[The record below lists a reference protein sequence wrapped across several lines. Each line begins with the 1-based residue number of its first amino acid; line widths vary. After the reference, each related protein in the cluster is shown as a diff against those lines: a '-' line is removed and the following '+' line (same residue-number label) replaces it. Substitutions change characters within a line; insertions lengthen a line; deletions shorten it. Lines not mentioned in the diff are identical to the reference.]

1 MYLGIE
7 SMYESSKMLLD
18 YMTHLYGYNNFLID
32 NIDDNLIR
40 QLSNAIQKED
50 KVKAVQLYLKID
62 RELDVIRDKHCYNNS
77 ELPYRSNFRAIAK
90 DVYRELKKRHLTNH
104 DDVKHIAYILKFI
117 STSEYFTIRE
127 MLIKRSYIFY
137 HYWDIPIN
145 SDDYYCR
152 YVPIEVIMDYCIK
165 IANVYLKWN
174 N

>member
-18 YMTHLYGYNNFLID
+18 YMTHLYGYNNYLID

-62 RELDVIRDKHCYNNS
+62 RELDIIRDKHCYNNS

-90 DVYRELKKRHLTNH
+90 DIYRELKKSWLIYNDELRY
-104 DDVKHIAYILKFI
+104 VAYILRFI
-117 STSEYFTIRE
+117 TTSDYYQIRE
-127 MLIKRSYIFY
+127 MLIKRSKISMTIA
-137 HYWDIPIN
+137 DSISIL
-145 SDDYYCR
+145 DDYYCR
-152 YVPIEVIMDYCIK
+152 I
-165 IANVYLKWN
+165 YLLR
-174 N
+174 

>member
-62 RELDVIRDKHCYNNS
+62 RELDMIRNRHCYNNP

-90 DVYRELKKRHLTNH
+90 DVYKELKERNLTNH
-104 DDVKHIAYILKFI
+104 DDVKTIAYILKFI
-117 STSEYFTIRE
+117 STSEYWQIRE
-127 MLIKRSYIFY
+127 LLIKRSLSWYMY
-137 HYWDIPIN
+137 CDIPLN
-145 SDDYYCR
+145 PNDFYCGF
-152 YVPIEVIMDYCIK
+152 YTIEAIFDYCIK
-165 IANVYLKWN
+165 IANVYIRWQ
-174 N
+174 

>member
-18 YMTHLYGYNNFLID
+18 YMTHLYGYNAFLID

-77 ELPYRSNFRAIAK
+77 ELLYRSSFRNIAK
-90 DVYRELKKRHLTNH
+90 DVYKELKKSGLIYN
-104 DDVKHIAYILKFI
+104 DELKYVSYILRFI
-117 STSEYFTIRE
+117 STSDYYQIRE
-127 MLIKRSYIFY
+127 MLIKRSYTFY
-137 HYWDIPIN
+137 HYWDIPIDPDN
-145 SDDYYCR
+145 WYCN
-152 YVPIEVIMDYCIK
+152 YTPLEVIMDYCIK
-165 IANVYLKWN
+165 IVTLYMKGW
-174 N
+174 

>member
-1 MYLGIE
+1 MYLSIE

-18 YMTHLYGYNNFLID
+18 YMTHLYSFNAFLID

-77 ELPYRSNFRAIAK
+77 ELPYRSSFRNIAK
-90 DVYRELKKRHLTNH
+90 DLYRELKIRDLTH
-104 DDVKHIAYILKFI
+104 TDDLKCVSYILRFI
-117 STSEYFTIRE
+117 STSDYYIIRE
-127 MLIKRSYIFY
+127 MLIKRSLSFY
-137 HYWDIPIN
+137 MYQDVPINPESFYCNYIPI
-145 SDDYYCR
+145 
-152 YVPIEVIMDYCIK
+152 EAIMDYCVKMVTLYI
-165 IANVYLKWN
+165 KWN

>member
-62 RELDVIRDKHCYNNS
+62 RELDVIRDKHCYNNP
-77 ELPYRSNFRAIAK
+77 ELPYRSSFRNIAK
-90 DVYRELKKRHLTNH
+90 DLFRELKIRDLTH
-104 DDVKHIAYILKFI
+104 TDDLKCVSYILRFI
-117 STSEYFTIRE
+117 STSDYYQIRDF
-127 MLIKRSYIFY
+127 LIKKSLSFY
-137 HYWDIPIN
+137 MYQDVPIN
-145 SDDYYCR
+145 PENFYCN
-152 YVPIEVIMDYCIK
+152 YTPIEAIMDYCVKMATLYI
-165 IANVYLKWN
+165 KWN

>member
-90 DVYRELKKRHLTNH
+90 D
-104 DDVKHIAYILKFI
+104 I
-117 STSEYFTIRE
+117 
-127 MLIKRSYIFY
+127 
-137 HYWDIPIN
+137 
-145 SDDYYCR
+145 
-152 YVPIEVIMDYCIK
+152 
-165 IANVYLKWN
+165 
-174 N
+174 